1 MYVYVEWDFIDIV
14 WILKIYVY
22 DKIYYMI
29 FVLLYIC
36 VLKINFSYW
45 NLICVFVEN
54 LFVYILY
61 YILIKFKNNNIFILN
76 LIKIL

>member
-22 DKIYYMI
+22 DKIYYVI

-45 NLICVFVEN
+45 NLICFFVEN

>member
-22 DKIYYMI
+22 DKIYYVI